1 MLTGRRTVVKSRT
14 VVQGF
19 RMRFTGSARNLQR
32 RKSMNK
38 RNTFTK
44 FIAGLALLVALAVGI
59 STATAARTEPP
70 AAAARPDD
78 GAAYF
83 IGLLRVAS
91 NRTVRIA
98 AVNKSDHDIPVELAL
113 IDAEGKVLIQCD
125 AIVSSGKGFADVLDT
140 TGQQLPIDLYPR
152 YRTDKKR
159 DLEDLALTIQVID
172 NETGNTEIAFA
183 D

>member
-1 MLTGRRTVVKSRT
+1 
-14 VVQGF
+14 
-19 RMRFTGSARNLQR
+19 
-32 RKSMNK
+32 MNR
-38 RNTFTK
+38 RNTLTQL
-44 FIAGLALLVALAVGI
+44 IGGAALLVALAVGI
-59 STATAARTEPP
+59 STATAARTEPRQP
-70 AAAARPDD
+70 AAQPDN

-83 IGLLRVAS
+83 IGLLRVAT

-113 IDAEGKVLIQCD
+113 VNVEGKVLIQND
-125 AIVSSGKGFADVLDT
+125 GIVPSGKGFAAVLDT

-152 YRTDKKR
+152 YRTNKKS

-172 NETGNTEIAFA
+172 NETGKTEIAFA